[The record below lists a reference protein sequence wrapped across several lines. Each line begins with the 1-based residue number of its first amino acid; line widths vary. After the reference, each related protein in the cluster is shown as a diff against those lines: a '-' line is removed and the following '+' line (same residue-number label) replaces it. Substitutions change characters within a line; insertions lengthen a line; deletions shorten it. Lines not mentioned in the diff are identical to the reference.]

1 MLRLPNELLLAIAS
15 QLESERDINA
25 LAQTNRRFLSTLDPF
40 LYRRNIQQFNNSA
53 LTWSALCGRERTV
66 KKALDY
72 MYGALGISGALV
84 AAEGGLDGVTR
95 LLLSSYKPD
104 EDAET
109 EHVHQ
114 ALFLAITM
122 GFASIVKL
130 LLDSGKI
137 EPGWRE
143 SDGQTALCY
152 AALWNDAS
160 IVKLL
165 LDAGEVEVDSK
176 DNYGRTPLSY
186 AVMSGSYSIVELLL
200 DSGKFAIESKDNE
213 GRTPLSEAISR
224 GDASI
229 IRLLFDYLDP
239 KAESQSLLDAPPSN
253 TE

>member
-1 MLRLPNELLLAIAS
+1 MLRLPNELLLAIAA

-25 LAQTNRRFLSTLDPF
+25 LARTNRQFLSTLDPF
-40 LYRRNIQQFNNSA
+40 LYRRNIQQSNNSA
-53 LTWSALCGRERTV
+53 LTWSALCGHERTV
-66 KKALDY
+66 KKALGY
-72 MYGALGISGALV
+72 MYGASGISGALV

-95 LLLSSYKPD
+95 PLLSSDKPD
-104 EDAET
+104 EDVET

-122 GFASIVKL
+122 GYASIVKL
-130 LLDSGKI
+130 LLNSGQI

-165 LDAGEVEVDSK
+165 LDMGEVEVDSK

-186 AVMSGSYSIVELLL
+186 AMTSGSYAIVELLL
-200 DSGKFAIESKDNE
+200 DTGKVAIESKDNE
-213 GRTPLSEAISR
+213 GRTPLSEDISR
-224 GDASI
+224 GDTSI
-229 IRLLFDYLDP
+229 LRLLFDHLDP
-239 KAESQSLLDAPPSN
+239 RAESQSLLDALPCD